1 MRQPHI
7 TTPGADTF
15 LVSIESFHNGAMEG
29 MLDSVGMTGPCK
41 YTSLLDLIIMIDNIL
56 DQQEEA
62 LRPVLRQVDPSFVA
76 AFELEVLFR
85 HHHTWQGRI
94 RWASGQKQAT
104 FKSVL
109 ELLFILEMAFGD

>member
-15 LVSIESFHNGAMEG
+15 LIAIESFEDGVMKG
-29 MLDSVGMTGPCK
+29 VFDSVGMVAPSRFD
-41 YTSLLDLIIMIDNIL
+41 SLIGLILMIDNIL

-62 LRPVLRQVDPSFVA
+62 LQPVIRQIDPSFA
-76 AFELEVLFR
+76 PTIELEVLFR
-85 HHHTWQGRI
+85 QHHTWQGLI
-94 RWASGQKQAT
+94 RWDSGQKQAT